1 MAIPHA
7 RPGEVIDVRP
17 LGAALVKTKTETLVK
32 TESLEVIRIVMP
44 AGKDI
49 ARHEVPGEITVQ
61 CLEGNVEF
69 CVGELKRELTAGTL
83 LYLEGASKHSL
94 CANVDSSLLVTILLE
109 HKSSTAK

>member
-17 LGAALVKTKTETLVK
+17 LGASLVKTKTETLVK

-61 CLEGNVEF
+61 CLEGNIEF
-69 CVGELKRELTAGTL
+69 SVGELKRELTAGTL

-94 CANVDSSLLVTILLE
+94 RANVDSSLLVTILLE
-109 HKSSTAK
+109 HKISTSK

>member
-7 RPGEVIDVRP
+7 KPGEVIDVRP

-32 TESLEVIRIVMP
+32 TESLELIRMVMP

-49 ARHEVPGEITVQ
+49 AWHEAPGEITVQ

-69 CVGELKRELTAGTL
+69 GVGELQRQLTVGTL
-83 LYLEGASKHSL
+83 LYLEGADKHSL
-94 CANVDSSLLVTILLE
+94 RANVISSLLVTILLE